1 MNCVGIVN
9 VKRLPIVRQPL
20 LQPAQ
25 HLVLRLVKFVERPA
39 EHILH
44 VVDDA
49 VVNRTECFS
58 GLGNAWRGSMLNGK
72 VFVEII
78 WEVIVET

>member
-1 MNCVGIVN
+1 MNWVGIVN
-9 VKRLPIVRQPL
+9 AERLPIVRQPL

-25 HLVLRLVKFVERPA
+25 HFVLRLIKFVERPV

-49 VVNRTECFS
+49 GVNRTECFGS
-58 GLGNAWRGSMLNGK
+58 LGNAWRGSMLSGEM
-72 VFVEII
+72 FVEIG
-78 WEVIVET
+78 